1 MAVFQHAGVAELADA
16 LDSKSSDRKIVW
28 VRAPPPAFALALDA
42 WLPARESF
50 RSWVFSVRCLEVN
63 FPSGRG
69 IGQEKLFDRFAR
81 DNNQREYTKDRAE
94 RHKKAFDAG
103 DDEHEPIARAFGERA
118 AGDQN
123 AKGHGEPEQ
132 KEKGAKSNENPT
144 QKFRRRF
151 SGLLRIG
158 VLRSPDEK
166 RAHASVEQRETRKK
180 CRQTGDDVMKDRQ

>member
-1 MAVFQHAGVAELADA
+1 MPGAGRKVVFPVGER
-16 LDSKSSDRKIVW
+16 SSDRKVVW
-28 VRAPPPAFALALDA
+28 VRAPPPADSHRVL
-42 WLPARESF
+42 
-50 RSWVFSVRCLEVN
+50 SVRCLEVS
-63 FPSGRG
+63 FHSGRG

-81 DNNQREYTKDRAE
+81 ENNQREYAKDRSE

-123 AKGHGEPEQ
+123 AKGHGEAEQ
-132 KEKGAKSNENPT
+132 KEKGAQSNENPT
-144 QKFRRRF
+144 QKFRRWF

-166 RAHASVEQRETRKK
+166 RAHASVEQREKGK
-180 CRQTGDDVMKDRQ
+180 EGSQTGDDVMKDRQ